1 MRHVVPIAFVL
12 AVGLAAPAAVS
23 ADEVRLEQLPAAV
36 RATVERETRG
46 GRIKEIEREERGGRR
61 VYEVE
66 FVRDGREHEILVAE
80 DGKVLE
86 KD

>member
-1 MRHVVPIAFVL
+1 MRHLVSIAFVL
-12 AVGLAAPAAVS
+12 AVGLAAPAAAS
-23 ADEVRLEQLPAAV
+23 ADEVPLEQLPAAV

-46 GRIKEIEREERGGRR
+46 GRITEIEREERDGRR

-80 DGKVLE
+80 DGKVLD